1 MMANWVV
8 LDSVAHRT
16 LRVDSTPSARFGNQ
30 VGMVAVVPREY
41 ARLVAHYPIFFRKNG
56 ETGQFEPGALLGF
69 ANDEN
74 LFLRD
79 EVWASAYVPLQVQRQ
94 PFRVAEQR
102 AAAGAVQA
110 GGLAVTLDLES
121 PRVGE
126 MRGERLFL
134 EDGQPSAYLTK
145 IADVL
150 SALVDGARA
159 AFEFPAR
166 LASLGLI
173 ESLHIDVEFVDGS
186 ERKLEGLY
194 SINPEKLHALPADD
208 LIALR
213 DLGYLEWAYVQI
225 ASLAHVSGMVA
236 EKNLRLSGG

>member
-1 MMANWVV
+1 MTPNWVV
-8 LDSVAHRT
+8 LDSLAHRG
-16 LRVDSTPSARFGNQ
+16 LRVDSTPSARLGNQ

-69 ANDEN
+69 SNDEN

-79 EVWASAYVPLQVQRQ
+79 QVWTAAYVPLQVQRQ
-94 PFRVAEQR
+94 PFRVSTAR
-102 AAAGAVQA
+102 AAAGEVSA
-110 GGLAVTLDLES
+110 GGLAVTIDLES

-126 MRGERLFL
+126 AAGERLFRD
-134 EDGQPSAYLTK
+134 DGEATDYLK
-145 IADVL
+145 RIAGVL
-150 SALVDGARA
+150 AALVDGAPA
-159 AFEFPAR
+159 AFDFPAR

-173 ESLHIDVEFVDGS
+173 ESLHVEVEFVDGG
-186 ERKLEGLY
+186 ELKLQGLY
-194 SINPEKLHALPADD
+194 SINPERLHALPAAD

-225 ASLAHVSGMVA
+225 ASLAHIAGMVA
-236 EKNLRLSGG
+236 ERNLRLSGG